1 MLEYQ
6 TLIESSFLK
15 SPYHGGI
22 YEFPEPL
29 GTTPPAFKSLKPD
42 VTKANFFRHADEVA
56 IVFEGTDLW
65 FCHKVE
71 VGAGRKPINIEA
83 KGQDTTMRS
92 ISFNYT
98 PRHSDDL
105 IIDDRLSKIA
115 ITVYSHFSEP
125 FQLEIEAQKMVCC
138 P

>member
-1 MLEYQ
+1 M
-6 TLIESSFLK
+6 IESSFLN
-15 SPYHGGI
+15 SPCHGGI
-22 YEFPEPL
+22 YEFPKSS
-29 GTTPPAFKSLKPD
+29 GTVLPELTSLKPN

-71 VGAGRKPINIEA
+71 VGAERKPIIIEA

-98 PRHSDDL
+98 PRNPNDL
-105 IIDDRLSKIA
+105 IINERISQLA
-115 ITVYSHFSEP
+115 ITVYSHFCKS
-125 FQLEIEAQKMVCC
+125 FKLDIEAQKMVGL
-138 P
+138 